1 MIVDHIRN
9 FHFYKGIHERINQAI
24 DYIQQTD
31 FTNLQ
36 TGTQVIDGE
45 DLFFNLIEYETKT
58 PQERF
63 WESHK
68 KYLDVH
74 YLLEGTEQIGLEPF
88 DQMEIKQPYDEQ
100 DDYYLLEGN
109 LKSAATLQQG
119 DFMIL
124 FPQDAHM
131 TGIKVDTPEKVR
143 KIVFKVK
150 L

>member
-31 FTNLQ
+31 FTNIQ
-36 TGTQVIDGE
+36 TGTHEIDGE
-45 DLFFNLIEYETKT
+45 NLFFNLIEYETKT
-58 PQERF
+58 PDERF

-74 YLLEGTEQIGLEPF
+74 YILEGKEYIGCESF
-88 DQMEIKQPYDEQ
+88 ERMEIKQPYDEQ
-100 DDYYLLEGN
+100 DDYYLLEGG
-109 LKSAATLQQG
+109 LKSMVRMQKG

-131 TGIKVDTPEKVR
+131 TGIMVDTTEKVR
-143 KIVFKVK
+143 KVVFKIK